1 VVLATAFS
9 LNVFV
14 QESATM
20 IYTPHKPAP
29 LVKAAADDMFKRGV
43 YEGKELRP
51 FTGRPGSMDAYALPS
66 LHMGVQHR
74 RGERK

>member
-1 VVLATAFS
+1 
-9 LNVFV
+9 
-14 QESATM
+14 M

-29 LVKAAADDMFKRGV
+29 LVPAPANDVFKRGT

-51 FTGRPGSMDAYALPS
+51 FNGRPGSMDAYALPS
-66 LHMGVQHR
+66 LHMGVLHK

>member
-1 VVLATAFS
+1 
-9 LNVFV
+9 
-14 QESATM
+14 M

-29 LVKAAADDMFKRGV
+29 LVPAAANDMFKRGI
-43 YEGKELRP
+43 YEGKELQP

-66 LHMGVQHR
+66 LHMGVLHK

>member
-1 VVLATAFS
+1 
-9 LNVFV
+9 
-14 QESATM
+14 
-20 IYTPHKPAP
+20 
-29 LVKAAADDMFKRGV
+29 MFKRGV

-66 LHMGVQHR
+66 LHMGVQHK

>member
-1 VVLATAFS
+1 
-9 LNVFV
+9 
-14 QESATM
+14 M

-29 LVKAAADDMFKRGV
+29 LTPAPANDVFKRGM
-43 YEGKELRP
+43 YDGKELRP

-66 LHMGVQHR
+66 LHMGQTYQ